1 MKKIANF
8 LRPLLFA
15 TKIYDG
21 QCYGAGGAFLR
32 TGAPAGRAGSTAR
45 YLQDLLDAEEC
56 FLEGQREVVAEVGSS
71 ASLPGLMA
79 SLTEQSAEQGFT
91 QAQHNLGVLYA
102 NGRGVL
108 RDDVEAYRWFSIAA
122 AAGHPKAA
130 GNRDLVARRLTPAQR
145 ADGDRLAREWGE
157 KFKARKR

>member
-1 MKKIANF
+1 M
-8 LRPLLFA
+8 R
-15 TKIYDG
+15 
-21 QCYGAGGAFLR
+21 QR
-32 TGAPAGRAGSTAR
+32 TGAGSADLLILTHGRLMPMNKAHPVPMLLAAGRGV
-45 YLQDLLDAEEC
+45 
-56 FLEGQREVVAEVGSS
+56 QRDYVA
-71 ASLPGLMA
+71 AA
-79 SLTEQSAEQGFT
+79 HWFRKSAEQGFT
-91 QAQHNLGVLYA
+91 QAQYNLGVLYA

-108 RDDVEAYRWFSIAA
+108 RDDVVAYRWFSIAA